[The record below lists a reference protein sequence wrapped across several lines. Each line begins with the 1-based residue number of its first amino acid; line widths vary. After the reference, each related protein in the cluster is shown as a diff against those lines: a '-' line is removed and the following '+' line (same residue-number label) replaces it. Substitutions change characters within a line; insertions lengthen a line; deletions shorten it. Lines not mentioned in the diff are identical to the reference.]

1 MLSNGLM
8 PNVILATFEI
18 VGFPM
23 SKIQKMLIKY
33 LLAITFLDLLV
44 EFTNGLRLPKRKV
57 LCVSLA
63 SQPAALLHGVSVVFS
78 EL

>member
-1 MLSNGLM
+1 M
-8 PNVILATFEI
+8 ILATFEI

-33 LLAITFLDLLV
+33 IPAITFLDLLV
-44 EFTNGLRLPKRKV
+44 EITNVLRLPKWKV
-57 LCVSLA
+57 VYISLA
-63 SQPAALLHGVSVVFS
+63 PKPVALLFAVSVVFS